1 MFAYTLD
8 NEIRLLLLHESM
20 DKRLCQLV
28 NENRDYLTKWLPWV
42 PNSQTPQ
49 HYQAYIKQSLTQYA
63 NGQAMVCAIEY
74 QGAIV
79 GVGGFNSIDR
89 HLSVAALGY
98 WLGEAYQGNG
108 VMTRVCQFL
117 LDYAFDELQLSKVQL
132 AAAVGNKPS
141 RQIAK
146 RLGMELEGVIRR
158 QEKVGDQVLDHAVYG
173 ILKEG
178 RQ

>member
-1 MFAYTLD
+1 
-8 NEIRLLLLHESM
+8 
-20 DKRLCQLV
+20 
-28 NENRDYLTKWLPWV
+28 
-42 PNSQTPQ
+42 
-49 HYQAYIKQSLTQYA
+49 
-63 NGQAMVCAIEY
+63 
-74 QGAIV
+74 
-79 GVGGFNSIDR
+79 
-89 HLSVAALGY
+89 
-98 WLGEAYQGNG
+98 
-108 VMTRVCQFL
+108 
-117 LDYAFDELQLSKVQL
+117 VQL